1 MKYITATNREFLNIY
16 KTLVETRTAK
26 GVAYAKAV
34 VKNCE
39 VIKNHLEPIEKE
51 ATPTKEFM
59 ELSLEAQKFIEA
71 EDGDGL
77 KKFEEDNVALINQRK
92 EQLELVNNKLSET
105 ATLELRPISEK
116 HLPEDITAEQLE
128 MLLKITE

>member
-39 VIKNHLEPIEKE
+39 AIKQHLEPIEKE
-51 ATPTKEFM
+51 ATPTEEFM
-59 ELSLEAQKFIEA
+59 KLSLEAQKFIEA

-77 KKFEEDNVALINQRK
+77 KKFEEENATLIEQRK
-92 EQLELVNNKLSET
+92 AQLEAVNQKLSDS
-105 ATLELRPISEK
+105 ATIELRMVTEK
-116 HLPEDITAEQLE
+116 QLPEDISAEQLE
-128 MLLKITE
+128 CLMKIVE